1 MVSYN
6 MSNFDLNSFFSNDLL
21 KTNKGGAKESIYKKD
36 IFEGVDNK
44 KSLRTKLR
52 KLMFNY
58 CSSIINITDNEKAKN
73 LAKDFSNFYASVYK
87 VNDFSLSS
95 VSSANTEESK
105 KEILTKG
112 LEKFN
117 TLLNEKKGSTVLILV
132 VMEDGLVPRRP
143 ISDWRLARMCLNPC
157 CDGRGLV
164 PIRNIN
170 TTEMTN

>member
-1 MVSYN
+1 

-21 KTNKGGAKESIYKKD
+21 KTNKGGAKENIYKKD

-58 CSSIINITDNEKAKN
+58 CNSILNITDSEKAKN
-73 LAKDFSNFYASVYK
+73 LAKDFSNFYASVYC

-112 LEKFN
+112 LSKFQS
-117 TLLNEKKGSTVLILV
+117 LLNEKKDSTTKNKKGSTK
-132 VMEDGLVPRRP
+132 
-143 ISDWRLARMCLNPC
+143 
-157 CDGRGLV
+157 
-164 PIRNIN
+164 
-170 TTEMTN
+170 

>member
-1 MVSYN
+1 MG
-6 MSNFDLNSFFSNDLL
+6 NFDLNSFFSNDLL

-36 IFEGVDNK
+36 IFEGVENK

-58 CSSIINITDNEKAKN
+58 CNSIINITDSEKAKN
-73 LAKDFSNFYASVYK
+73 LAKDFSNFYVCVYK

-95 VSSANTEESK
+95 VSSANTEETK

-117 TLLNEKKGSTVLILV
+117 TLLNEKDSTTKIKKGSTK
-132 VMEDGLVPRRP
+132 
-143 ISDWRLARMCLNPC
+143 
-157 CDGRGLV
+157 
-164 PIRNIN
+164 
-170 TTEMTN
+170 

>member
-1 MVSYN
+1 MG
-6 MSNFDLNSFFSNDLL
+6 NFDLNSFFSNDLL
-21 KTNKGGAKESIYKKD
+21 KTNKGGAKENIYKKD

-58 CSSIINITDNEKAKN
+58 CNSILNITETEKAKN
-73 LAKDFSNFYASVYK
+73 LAKDFANFYSSVYR

-112 LEKFN
+112 LSKFQS
-117 TLLNEKKGSTVLILV
+117 LLNDNITAKNKKKQ
-132 VMEDGLVPRRP
+132 
-143 ISDWRLARMCLNPC
+143 
-157 CDGRGLV
+157 
-164 PIRNIN
+164 
-170 TTEMTN
+170 

>member
-1 MVSYN
+1 MG
-6 MSNFDLNSFFSNDLL
+6 NFDLNSFFSNDLL
-21 KTNKGGAKESIYKKD
+21 KTNKGGAKENIYKKD

-112 LEKFN
+112 LEKFQS
-117 TLLNEKKGSTVLILV
+117 LLNEKKGSTNKK
-132 VMEDGLVPRRP
+132 
-143 ISDWRLARMCLNPC
+143 S
-157 CDGRGLV
+157 
-164 PIRNIN
+164 
-170 TTEMTN
+170 TK

>member
-1 MVSYN
+1 

-21 KTNKGGAKESIYKKD
+21 KTNKGGAKENIYKKD

-58 CSSIINITDNEKAKN
+58 CNSILNITDSEKAKN
-73 LAKDFSNFYASVYK
+73 LAKDFSNFYASVYR

-117 TLLNEKKGSTVLILV
+117 SLLNEKKDSTTKNKKGSTK
-132 VMEDGLVPRRP
+132 
-143 ISDWRLARMCLNPC
+143 
-157 CDGRGLV
+157 
-164 PIRNIN
+164 
-170 TTEMTN
+170 

>member
-1 MVSYN
+1 

-58 CSSIINITDNEKAKN
+58 CNSILSITDNEKAKN
-73 LAKDFSNFYASVYK
+73 LAKDFSNFYASVYR
-87 VNDFSLSS
+87 VNDFTLSS
-95 VSSANTEESK
+95 ICSANMEESK

-112 LEKFN
+112 IEKFN
-117 TLLNEKKGSTVLILV
+117 TLLNEKKGSTNKK
-132 VMEDGLVPRRP
+132 
-143 ISDWRLARMCLNPC
+143 S
-157 CDGRGLV
+157 
-164 PIRNIN
+164 
-170 TTEMTN
+170 TK

>member
-1 MVSYN
+1 MG
-6 MSNFDLNSFFSNDLL
+6 NFDLNSFFSNDLL

-36 IFEGVDNK
+36 IFESVENK

-58 CSSIINITDNEKAKN
+58 CSSIINITDSEKAKN
-73 LAKDFSNFYASVYK
+73 LAKDFANFYTSVYR

-112 LEKFN
+112 LSKFQS
-117 TLLNEKKGSTVLILV
+117 LLNDNSTAKNKKKQ
-132 VMEDGLVPRRP
+132 
-143 ISDWRLARMCLNPC
+143 
-157 CDGRGLV
+157 
-164 PIRNIN
+164 
-170 TTEMTN
+170 

>member
-1 MVSYN
+1 MN
-6 MSNFDLNSFFSNDLL
+6 NFDLNSFFSNNLL
-21 KTNKGGAKESIYKKD
+21 KTNKGGAKESIYKTD
-36 IFEGVDNK
+36 IFDGVDNK

-58 CSSIINITDNEKAKN
+58 CNSIINITDSEKAKN

-117 TLLNEKKGSTVLILV
+117 TLLNEKSTNN
-132 VMEDGLVPRRP
+132 
-143 ISDWRLARMCLNPC
+143 STKKSTN
-157 CDGRGLV
+157 
-164 PIRNIN
+164 NSTKKN
-170 TTEMTN
+170 TNNNSTNK